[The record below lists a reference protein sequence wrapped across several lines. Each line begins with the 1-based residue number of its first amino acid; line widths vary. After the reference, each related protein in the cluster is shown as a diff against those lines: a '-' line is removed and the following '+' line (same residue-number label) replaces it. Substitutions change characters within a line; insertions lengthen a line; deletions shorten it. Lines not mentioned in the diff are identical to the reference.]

1 MSLHLLN
8 PGLELL
14 FTERHLLYPRI
25 GQRGEFSV
33 FNLTIEKQTSTQ
45 RARDT
50 PALGELDVPPLEQTP
65 CVEGMP
71 TWRRIVDRLLF
82 VVADCAHLARLL
94 FSYRVLKNSGLC

>member
-14 FTERHLLYPRI
+14 FTERHLLHPRI

-33 FNLTIEKQTSTQ
+33 FNLTMGRQTSTQ

-50 PALGELDVPPLEQTP
+50 IAVCVLDVPPLEQTP
-65 CVEGMP
+65 RVEGMP

-82 VVADCAHLARLL
+82 VVAD
-94 FSYRVLKNSGLC
+94 

>member
-14 FTERHLLYPRI
+14 FTERHLLHPRI

-33 FNLTIEKQTSTQ
+33 FNLTMGRQTSTV

-50 PALGELDVPPLEQTP
+50 TALCVVLDVPPLEQTP

-71 TWRRIVDRLLF
+71 TWRRVVDRLLF
-82 VVADCAHLARLL
+82 VVADAAHLAL
-94 FSYRVLKNSGLC
+94 